1 MASGR
6 RRDKDAS
13 LNEYEEQRL
22 ATIAENKRRL
32 EALNIPTLSNMNQHG
47 RTTKR
52 TKVMYIHSLQ
62 IGFVHFKTTF
72 YTMFND
78 CRGFITLVM

>member
-52 TKVMYIHSLQ
+52 TKVMYIYSLQ
-62 IGFVHFKTTF
+62 IGFVHFKTVF
-72 YTMFND
+72 YIMFID